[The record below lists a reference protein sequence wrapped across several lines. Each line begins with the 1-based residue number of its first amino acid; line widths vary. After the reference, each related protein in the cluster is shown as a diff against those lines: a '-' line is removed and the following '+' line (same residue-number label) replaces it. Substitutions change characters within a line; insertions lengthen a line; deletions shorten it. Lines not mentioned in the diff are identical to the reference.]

1 MLFDSKVDLE
11 KMIIFFNKIKNACKM
26 EKPLDL
32 LLSFIDNV
40 KMFINPKKIMIVPID
55 PYLQHVV
62 TSKKLNTKEKF
73 VYLNRLEFMDQH
85 LGYTKN
91 LVSIAKSPEEK
102 CDNLLIESIA
112 TREIQEIIV
121 NQNTVSLVIWHNKE
135 DTSQPFFILQ
145 YEMGVTAAKSKLA
158 NDKSSM
164 GGK

>member
-1 MLFDSKVDLE
+1 
-11 KMIIFFNKIKNACKM
+11 
-26 EKPLDL
+26 
-32 LLSFIDNV
+32 
-40 KMFINPKKIMIVPID
+40 
-55 PYLQHVV
+55 
-62 TSKKLNTKEKF
+62 
-73 VYLNRLEFMDQH
+73 
-85 LGYTKN
+85 

-121 NQNTVSLVIWHNKE
+121 NQNTVSIVIWHNKE

-145 YEMGVTAAKSKLA
+145 YEMGVTAAKSKIA